1 MSVLNLQHIGI
12 GIDLHLACQ
21 PCFHRISRGPA
32 ITLRASNDRPPYIV
46 SIEFQRARQQHMAAI
61 QRIDVNKDGTCIS
74 MAAPQHHAID
84 QLGSG
89 PADCRADEDIG
100 FQAGHWQPQYI

>member
-1 MSVLNLQHIGI
+1 
-12 GIDLHLACQ
+12 
-21 PCFHRISRGPA
+21 
-32 ITLRASNDRPPYIV
+32 
-46 SIEFQRARQQHMAAI
+46 MAAI